1 VRAQKPEA
9 IMTDTAIVGENVE
22 IVQTV
27 AGATS
32 PFSWSAAIAGA
43 IAATAV
49 SFVVISLGTGIGL
62 SLASPYRE
70 GPSGTTLTLIAAVWL
85 VMAQALGFACGGYM
99 SARLRAHF
107 NDSFGEETR
116 FRDAAQGFLV
126 WGIGVVLGLA
136 LAIWAGAATLGTAAQ
151 LATGA
156 VVGTSAAIS
165 NPQNAASGSGSAD
178 TTGYFV
184 DMLFRPGTP
193 NATGGATSQ
202 ATPGGTNPNAPTLAA
217 DVRAE
222 VTRILARAVTQG
234 GLSEDDRNYLAQLV
248 SQRTGLPPDEAR
260 RRVTEVEIK
269 AREAAKQAADAAAKA
284 GAYLSFW
291 TFMSLLFGAAAAVL
305 GGIVG
310 GELRDS
316 WRSPLPAS

>member
-1 VRAQKPEA
+1 VRARPEK
-9 IMTDTAIVGENVE
+9 IMTDTAIVGENIE
-22 IVQTV
+22 ILQTN

-49 SFVVISLGTGIGL
+49 SFLVISLGTGIGL

-126 WGIGVVLGLA
+126 WGLGVVLGLA
-136 LAIWAGAATLGTAAQ
+136 LAIWAGAATLGSITQ
-151 LATGA
+151 LTTGA
-156 VVGTSAAIS
+156 ALS
-165 NPQNAASGSGSAD
+165 NPQNTASNRNAGGTD
-178 TTGYFV
+178 PTGYFV
-184 DMLFRPGTP
+184 DMLFRPGPNGAP
-193 NATGGATSQ
+193 NAAGATTAQ
-202 ATPGGTNPNAPTLAA
+202 GATPDANTTAANANANA
-217 DVRAE
+217 ESKAE
-222 VTRILARAVTQG
+222 VARIMARAVAQG
-234 GLSEDDRNYLAQLV
+234 GLTDDDRNYLAQIV
-248 SQRTGLPPDEAR
+248 SQRTGLPPDEAK
-260 RRVTEVEIK
+260 RRVTEVEVK

-291 TFMSLLFGAAAAVL
+291 TFMALLFGAAAAVL

-316 WRSPLPAS
+316 WRSPVAAS